1 VIAIA
6 FTVMCIGFAWW
17 QGSRT
22 YDIVEAER
30 AALSEPIAIGD
41 VIGDDASFANS
52 SIGRPVIVEGEY
64 DGQRQL
70 LVADRVLPLTDAD
83 VPGWWVL
90 TPLRTGDVV
99 IPVLRGWVEDPA
111 DAAVQ
116 VPSGGVRVEG
126 VLQPF
131 ERFYVDAPVRE
142 DGALRAITEGAVRE
156 AFDGL
161 GDSVQGDSVQ
171 GGSVLGGYVMLADQQ
186 PSIEPAPI
194 TVPPTVQTAGA
205 GFPFQNAAYTLQWLA
220 FAAVIWV
227 IWARW
232 RRLDLAA
239 ENEATARESEGA
251 SGAESERASGAESE
265 RASGAE
271 SERASGAE
279 GEDRPA
285 RLG

>member
-1 VIAIA
+1 MIAIA

-30 AALSEPIAIGD
+30 AALSEPVAIGD
-41 VIGDDASFANS
+41 VISDDASFANS
-52 SIGRPVIVEGEY
+52 SIGRPVIIEGEY

-70 LVADRVLPLTDAD
+70 LVADRVLPLAESD

-90 TPLRTGDVV
+90 TPMRTGDVV
-99 IPVLRGWVEDPA
+99 IPVLRGWVENPA
-111 DAAVQ
+111 DAAVLA
-116 VPSGGVRVEG
+116 PTGALRVEG

-142 DGALRAITEGAVRE
+142 DGTLRAITEGAVRE

-161 GDSVQGDSVQ
+161 GNN
-171 GGSVLGGYVMLADQQ
+171 VLGGYVMLADQQ

-194 TVPPTVQTAGA
+194 PVPPTVQTAGA

-239 ENEATARESEGA
+239 ENEATARV
-251 SGAESERASGAESE
+251 AESGSGV
-265 RASGAE
+265 
-271 SERASGAE
+271 E

>member
-161 GDSVQGDSVQ
+161 GDSVQGDSV
-171 GGSVLGGYVMLADQQ
+171 LGGYVMLADQQ

-251 SGAESERASGAESE
+251 SGAE
-265 RASGAE
+265 
-271 SERASGAE
+271 

>member
-1 VIAIA
+1 MVAVA
-6 FTVMCIGFAWW
+6 LTVMCIGFAWW

-30 AALSEPIAIGD
+30 AALSEPVAVEAVLSESG
-41 VIGDDASFANS
+41 SFANS

-64 DGQRQL
+64 VGEAQV
-70 LVADRVLPLTDAD
+70 LVADRVLPLADSD

-90 TPLRTGDVV
+90 TPIRAGDLIV
-99 IPVLRGWVEDPA
+99 PVLRGWIEDPA
-111 DAAVQ
+111 DPAVRA
-116 VPSGGVRVEG
+116 PTGAVRVEG

-131 ERFYVDAPVRE
+131 ERFYVDAPFRD
-142 DGALRAITEGAVRE
+142 DGALRAITEGAVRDT
-156 AFDGL
+156 F
-161 GDSVQGDSVQ
+161 
-171 GGSVLGGYVMLADQQ
+171 GGTVVGEDMSSGGTVLGGYVMLAEQL
-186 PSIEPAPI
+186 PAESPAPVP
-194 TVPPTVQTAGA
+194 VPPTVQTAGA

-220 FAAVIWV
+220 FAVVIWV

-239 ENEATARESEGA
+239 GAADTATPADAAG
-251 SGAESERASGAESE
+251 G
-265 RASGAE
+265 
-271 SERASGAE
+271 SGAE